1 MLAHAIPPRIVLFG
15 LEGSL
20 SYELKSALIALQAH
34 LSPMPAEPGRDAD
47 LVFCAVEAEQLEL
60 AKAKYPG
67 APVVVVSR
75 LPEVDAWLNALEA
88 GAADYCAAPFEPVQM
103 RWLLENH
110 LPGRLTPTPGHR
122 EKAERAAA

>member
-20 SYELKSALIALQAH
+20 SYELKSALLALQAP
-34 LSPMPAEPGRDAD
+34 LSTTSAEGDTRAD
-47 LVFCAVEAEQLEL
+47 LVFCPVDATVL
-60 AKAKYPG
+60 AKAREQFPG

-103 RWLLENH
+103 RWLLNTH
-110 LPGRLTPTPGHR
+110 LPGRLTPSPGHR
-122 EKAERAAA
+122 SKAAYAAA